1 MLIEFILYL
10 LLKYVFDTSCLFQL
24 FCDAWI
30 SITLLTSLSKK
41 IIIPI
46 KNLIRNE
53 NYLICAKPFFL
64 SFEKKKKNTLLD
76 IAHRMVSSSNWFNIL
91 PPFLSVLSFS
101 LFSLS
106 PPFSFFSPPS
116 PPSFYTLFPQGFLCF
131 HLTLVK
137 ESLFSNT
144 FFYQRLFSIVSNSIF
159 LNYLISF
166 LYNYNILLSCLFFL
180 SYLANAMSF
189 SLSLI
194 SSSDVHILNFFLC
207 FYFLINSAF
216 LSFHVFVF
224 LCFCFSACLS
234 FCFPVIL
241 FLVFLRIC
249 SFEWMNSQ
257 AHW

>member
-91 PPFLSVLSFS
+91 PSFLSILFLPHSLSLSPILSFCDDLFSSFS
-101 LFSLS
+101 LHSKN
-106 PPFSFFSPPS
+106 P
-116 PPSFYTLFPQGFLCF
+116 
-131 HLTLVK
+131 
-137 ESLFSNT
+137 
-144 FFYQRLFSIVSNSIF
+144 
-159 LNYLISF
+159 
-166 LYNYNILLSCLFFL
+166 
-180 SYLANAMSF
+180 
-189 SLSLI
+189 
-194 SSSDVHILNFFLC
+194 
-207 FYFLINSAF
+207 YFLI
-216 LSFHVFVF
+216 LSFIIVSFPLF
-224 LCFCFSACLS
+224 RILS
-234 FCFPVIL
+234 F
-241 FLVFLRIC
+241 
-249 SFEWMNSQ
+249 
-257 AHW
+257 

>member
-101 LFSLS
+101 LCLPFSLFS
-106 PPFSFFSPPS
+106 PPF
-116 PPSFYTLFPQGFLCF
+116 
-131 HLTLVK
+131 
-137 ESLFSNT
+137 
-144 FFYQRLFSIVSNSIF
+144 
-159 LNYLISF
+159 F
-166 LYNYNILLSCLFFL
+166 LY
-180 SYLANAMSF
+180 
-189 SLSLI
+189 SLSTRISLLPSHFSQRILI
-194 SSSDVHILNFFLC
+194 F
-207 FYFLINSAF
+207 
-216 LSFHVFVF
+216 
-224 LCFCFSACLS
+224 
-234 FCFPVIL
+234 
-241 FLVFLRIC
+241 
-249 SFEWMNSQ
+249 
-257 AHW
+257 